1 MLDDCFADLL
11 KGLVFDDQVMDW
23 IVDALHQSHADEKRF
38 REDAIL
44 RLQEE
49 QSKIQNR
56 LDRLYDDRLDG
67 FIEPDFFERKSR
79 EWRQT
84 QKRLADQITEYQE
97 LSKKAYFLYK
107 QQDSSEKRKLL
118 NFVCS
123 NSIWKDHTLTA
134 TFRQPFDL
142 LAITNT
148 TWQREKAA
156 GADSSDL
163 RPIWLP
169 K

>member
-1 MLDDCFADLL
+1 MIRGCSSRGRGALCLQAEARTKFEVELDATRCIESDSS
-11 KGLVFDDQVMDW
+11 W
-23 IVDALHQSHADEKRF
+23 
-38 REDAIL
+38 
-44 RLQEE
+44 
-49 QSKIQNR
+49 
-56 LDRLYDDRLDG
+56 LYDDLLDG

-84 QKRLADQITEYQE
+84 QKRLADQITEYQEAANDYMQDGIPLLE

-156 GADSSDL
+156 GNVSSDL
-163 RPIWLP
+163 RPI
-169 K
+169 